1 MLPSV
6 RSPVFPP
13 LEAITPLVSHRL
25 EEVSAMDSG
34 DFSLPIPSVVG
45 RVEHMELQ
53 FGQETV
59 LCSALVVGESASP
72 SSPRVFLCPSCPAKS
87 I

>member
-1 MLPSV
+1 M
-6 RSPVFPP
+6 F
-13 LEAITPLVSHRL
+13 HRL

-34 DFSLPIPSVVG
+34 DLSLPIPSIVG
-45 RVEHMELQ
+45 HVEHMELQ

-59 LCSALVVGESASP
+59 LCSALVVGESSSP
-72 SSPRVFLCPSCPAKS
+72 SSSPVFLCPSCPAKG

>member
-1 MLPSV
+1 M
-6 RSPVFPP
+6 
-13 LEAITPLVSHRL
+13 SHRL
-25 EEVSAMDSG
+25 EEVSAMDCG
-34 DFSLPIPSVVG
+34 DLSLPIPSVVG

-72 SSPRVFLCPSCPAKS
+72 SSPPVFLCPFCLAKGV
-87 I
+87 